1 MKKEKIR
8 VLLIEPVM
16 PPKIFYIEP
25 SMKAFRK
32 AVDAD
37 NIKHGGVE
45 AKKFEKNIYAIFNK
59 DRFLANL
66 EPNRRV
72 GDDIL
77 AGNIYIIATNNN
89 RVPISLTDEQVSR
102 YALRFW
108 NVESFDEMDVAE
120 ANINTLFSKFLI
132 DEEL

>member
-8 VLLIEPVM
+8 VLQIEPMM

-25 SMKAFRK
+25 SMRAFRK

-45 AKKFEKNIYAIFNK
+45 AKKLERNIYAIFNK

-89 RVPISLTDEQVSR
+89 RFPISLTDEQVSR